1 MWEEGTVARR
11 SVSEQ
16 RSFDVMVEAILRYG
30 YMVLKPPTGSEVMKR
45 VVDWLD
51 ST

>member
-1 MWEEGTVARR
+1 MARR
-11 SVSEQ
+11 SVFERR

-51 ST
+51 SI